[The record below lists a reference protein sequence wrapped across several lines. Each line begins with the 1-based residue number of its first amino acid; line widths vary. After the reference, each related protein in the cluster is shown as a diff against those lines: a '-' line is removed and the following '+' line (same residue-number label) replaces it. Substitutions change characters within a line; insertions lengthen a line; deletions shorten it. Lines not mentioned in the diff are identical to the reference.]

1 MIIMIDTT
9 KGIIKSPEYPDNPV
23 VKSILD
29 KKIKEVLS
37 SLTKKKVTYLK
48 IDEWGVLLDRTSFKS
63 IAIQSA

>member
-1 MIIMIDTT
+1 MIIIIDTT
-9 KGIIKSPEYPDNPV
+9 KGIIKSPKYPDNPV